1 MEFKDLKF
9 KKQTHGGIGTTAK
22 FKDVT
27 ISIQAGSFVYSTPRE
42 DGLDSTEYCS
52 FEVGI
57 FENTGDGGFVTSKY
71 IDCGEDLVA
80 GWVSKEEIENVLQKL
95 N

>member
-9 KKQTHGGIGTTAK
+9 KKQTHGGVGTTAK

-52 FEVGI
+52 FEV
-57 FENTGDGGFVTSKY
+57 
-71 IDCGEDLVA
+71 
-80 GWVSKEEIENVLQKL
+80 
-95 N
+95 